1 MTDWPIASLDR
12 DPPPTD
18 TIRCWRVLVDQID
31 PATEFDL
38 RSVMDDGERMRASR
52 FLHASDRRSFAA
64 AHAGLRLVLA
74 AALGAKCHEF
84 RFGSGLF
91 GKPVLEDGAVEF
103 NLSHSGGVVLI
114 ALAKELA
121 IGADV
126 EQIRPLP
133 DRHAIV
139 NNYLHRSEAAD
150 LNALPEAEA
159 GLAFFRCWARKEA
172 VTKALGLGLSLP
184 LDRYRVSCRPDM
196 PPELLALEGDD
207 QTASWSI
214 IDIDPS
220 PSSILTHFG
229 ALAARAKPLEVS
241 CRTLDLEDALASSQL
256 YSTG

>member
-1 MTDWPIASLDR
+1 MMPTQKDIGELLNGHVSAVEYGERVTDIFAQVSNA
-12 DPPPTD
+12 
-18 TIRCWRVLVDQID
+18 D
-31 PATEFDL
+31 PA
-38 RSVMDDGERMRASR
+38 VKA
-52 FLHASDRRSFAA
+52 
-64 AHAGLRLVLA
+64 
-74 AALGAKCHEF
+74 
-84 RFGSGLF
+84 
-91 GKPVLEDGAVEF
+91 
-103 NLSHSGGVVLI
+103 

-139 NNYLHRSEAAD
+139 NNYLHRGEAAD

-207 QTASWSI
+207 QTSFSWSI

-220 PSSILTHFG
+220 PSSILTPLPPRTTRIWRPPG
-229 ALAARAKPLEVS
+229 A
-241 CRTLDLEDALASSQL
+241 T
-256 YSTG
+256 